1 MQKLPYLTSTPLVD
15 FGLTK
20 RHITTSANLED
31 SMAAQHVKEIDAA
44 IKELISS
51 RRQEI
56 LQIAQNGA
64 NPGPLKNLV
73 DIQTAIDAL
82 YRAREQEGAHS

>member
-1 MQKLPYLTSTPLVD
+1 
-15 FGLTK
+15 
-20 RHITTSANLED
+20 
-31 SMAAQHVKEIDAA
+31 MAAQHVNEIDAA

-73 DIQTAIDAL
+73 EIQAAIEAL
-82 YRAREQEGAHS
+82 YQAREQENAPS

>member
-1 MQKLPYLTSTPLVD
+1 
-15 FGLTK
+15 
-20 RHITTSANLED
+20 
-31 SMAAQHVKEIDAA
+31 MAAQHVHEIDAA

-73 DIQTAIDAL
+73 EIQTAIDAL
-82 YRAREQEGAHS
+82 YRAREQESTSS

>member
-1 MQKLPYLTSTPLVD
+1 
-15 FGLTK
+15 
-20 RHITTSANLED
+20 
-31 SMAAQHVKEIDAA
+31 MALQHVKEIDAA

-73 DIQTAIDAL
+73 EIQTAIDVL
-82 YRAREQEGAHS
+82 LRAREQENAPS

>member
-1 MQKLPYLTSTPLVD
+1 
-15 FGLTK
+15 
-20 RHITTSANLED
+20 
-31 SMAAQHVKEIDAA
+31 MAAQHVQEIDAA
-44 IKELISS
+44 IKELVSS

-73 DIQTAIDAL
+73 EIQAAIEAL
-82 YRAREQEGAHS
+82 YRAREQENAPS

>member
-1 MQKLPYLTSTPLVD
+1 
-15 FGLTK
+15 
-20 RHITTSANLED
+20 
-31 SMAAQHVKEIDAA
+31 MAVQHVQEIDAA

-73 DIQTAIDAL
+73 EIQAAIEAL
-82 YRAREQEGAHS
+82 YRAREQENAPS

>member
-1 MQKLPYLTSTPLVD
+1 MS
-15 FGLTK
+15 
-20 RHITTSANLED
+20 I
-31 SMAAQHVKEIDAA
+31 QHVKEIDAA

-73 DIQTAIDAL
+73 EIQTAIDAL
-82 YRAREQEGAHS
+82 YRARDQEIISS

>member
-1 MQKLPYLTSTPLVD
+1 MHVHGMFDFERLVGTPPLSSVPES
-15 FGLTK
+15 
-20 RHITTSANLED
+20 I
-31 SMAAQHVKEIDAA
+31 MAAQHVHEIDAA

-73 DIQTAIDAL
+73 EIQTAIDAL
-82 YRAREQEGAHS
+82 YRAREQEEAHS

>member
-1 MQKLPYLTSTPLVD
+1 
-15 FGLTK
+15 
-20 RHITTSANLED
+20 
-31 SMAAQHVKEIDAA
+31 MAAQHVQEIDAA
-44 IKELISS
+44 IKELTSS

-73 DIQTAIDAL
+73 EIQTAIEAL
-82 YRAREQEGAHS
+82 YRAREQENAP

>member
-1 MQKLPYLTSTPLVD
+1 
-15 FGLTK
+15 
-20 RHITTSANLED
+20 
-31 SMAAQHVKEIDAA
+31 MAAQHVKEIDAA

-82 YRAREQEGAHS
+82 Y

>member
-1 MQKLPYLTSTPLVD
+1 
-15 FGLTK
+15 
-20 RHITTSANLED
+20 
-31 SMAAQHVKEIDAA
+31 MAAQHVREIDAA

-51 RRQEI
+51 RRQEV

-73 DIQTAIDAL
+73 EIQTAIDAL
-82 YRAREQEGAHS
+82 YRAREQEEAHS

>member
-1 MQKLPYLTSTPLVD
+1 
-15 FGLTK
+15 
-20 RHITTSANLED
+20 
-31 SMAAQHVKEIDAA
+31 MAAQHVNEIDTA

-64 NPGPLKNLV
+64 NPGPFKNLV
-73 DIQTAIDAL
+73 EIQAAIEAL
-82 YRAREQEGAHS
+82 YRAREQENAPA

>member
-1 MQKLPYLTSTPLVD
+1 
-15 FGLTK
+15 
-20 RHITTSANLED
+20 
-31 SMAAQHVKEIDAA
+31 MAAQHVHEIDAA

-73 DIQTAIDAL
+73 EIQAAIDAL
-82 YRAREQEGAHS
+82 YRAREQEGRQHNQCSAVIGSIPQFRTHHFLTPR